1 MLDTLTKRRIDTA
14 RDILVGKLPDPKSQ
28 VEQITIALIYKFMDD
43 MDKQAEEL
51 GGKASFFIG
60 EYEKYSWSK
69 IFDSRVSGYERIN
82 LYGEAIQK
90 MNQNPHIPQLFR
102 NIFKNAYLPYRD
114 PETLKMFLKVIGD
127 FEYDH
132 SEKLGDAFEYL
143 LSIMGSQGDAG
154 QFRTPR
160 HIIDFMVKVV
170 DPCKNETVLDPACG
184 TAGFLISSYNH
195 ILNKNKKDNRST
207 LTSDEKTRLISNFS
221 GYDISPD
228 MVRLSLVNM
237 YLHKFSAPKIYEYD
251 TLSSE
256 EKWDEVSDVILAN
269 PPFMSPKG
277 GIKPHKRFSIQAN
290 RSEVLFVDYI
300 AEHLNPNGRGGVIVP
315 EGIIFQSGIAYK
327 KLRKMLIETSLY
339 AVVSLPAGVFNPY
352 SGVKTSIL
360 FLNKNFAKKTDKIL
374 FVKVNHD
381 GFGLGAQRKEVKE
394 NDLPM
399 ALEIINK
406 YKLSINEGKEIEF
419 NLNEAKL
426 ANVVKKEKIAES
438 DDYNLSGDRYKEAV
452 VYNGKWNFVELL
464 EIADIGSGNSAPQ
477 GEEYFKNGKY
487 LFYRTSDVG
496 KVHISTNLSQSND
509 YVNELA
515 VKEKKLHLFP
525 KDTILFPKSGASTFL
540 NHRVMIS
547 KEGYVS
553 SHLATI
559 IPNEKKIYPLFLFYL
574 LLKIDAKTLTPDQA
588 YPSLKISKIQKIKI
602 PLPPLEIQE
611 QIVAEL
617 DSYQKIIDGAKQVV
631 ENYKPTFKIDPEWEI
646 VKLAKVSKIISGYS
660 FDSKDFSKNNP
671 VKCIKIT
678 NVGVREFIKINDSNL
693 PQDFKRKYFD
703 FLVKSGDIV
712 ISLTRSII
720 SSGLKVALTPVSF
733 NDSLLNQRVAVIKN
747 IENISNIKFIYYV
760 LCSPFVYDY
769 ILEKS
774 RSLMQ
779 PNLSINDLKSL
790 KIPYPSLKIQKN
802 IVTQIEREQ
811 KAIDSSKE
819 LITIFE
825 NKIKDKIA
833 EVWGE

>member
-1 MLDTLTKRRIDTA
+1 MLDTITKRRIDTA

-43 MDKQAEEL
+43 MDKQSEEL
-51 GGKASFFIG
+51 GGEATFFTD
-60 EYEKYSWSK
+60 EYEKYAWSK

-207 LTSDEKTRLISNFS
+207 LTSDEKTRLISNFT

-300 AEHLNPNGRGGVIVP
+300 AEHLNPNGKGGVIVP
-315 EGIIFQSGIAYK
+315 EGIIFQSGNAYK
-327 KLRKMLIETSLY
+327 KLRKMLIEISLY

-419 NLNEAKL
+419 NLNEKKIAHL
-426 ANVVKKEKIAES
+426 VKKEKIAES
-438 DDYNLSGDRYKEAV
+438 GDYNLSGDRYKEAV
-452 VYNGKWNFVELL
+452 VYNGQWDFVEL
-464 EIADIGSGNSAPQ
+464 N
-477 GEEYFKNGKY
+477 
-487 LFYRTSDVG
+487 
-496 KVHISTNLSQSND
+496 
-509 YVNELA
+509 
-515 VKEKKLHLFP
+515 
-525 KDTILFPKSGASTFL
+525 
-540 NHRVMIS
+540 
-547 KEGYVS
+547 
-553 SHLATI
+553 
-559 IPNEKKIYPLFLFYL
+559 KIC
-574 LLKIDAKTLTPDQA
+574 
-588 YPSLKISKIQKIKI
+588 KIQKGNSITKKDAIPGDIPVIAGGQNPAYYHNKYNRNGNIITISASGAYAGFVNYFEEPIFASDCSTVKSLDEKISLTKYIYCLLKGKQNRIYSFQRGGAQPHVYPKDLVNFII
-602 PLPPLEIQE
+602 PLPPLKIQE

-617 DSYQKIIDGAKQVV
+617 DNYQKIIDGAKQVV
-631 ENYKPTFKIDPEWEI
+631 ENYKPTFKIDPGWEKITLKEVCNKITDGTHKTPKYMDIGIPFLRVTDVTGTNQSKKYITYSEHKELIKRCKPEKGDILYTKNGTIGVAKIINWEWEFSI
-646 VKLAKVSKIISGYS
+646 FVSLALLKP
-660 FDSKDFSKNNP
+660 KNN
-671 VKCIKIT
+671 ILY
-678 NVGVREFIKINDSNL
+678 S
-693 PQDFKRKYFD
+693 KYLEI
-703 FLVKSGDIV
+703 FLNSEDALKQAISHSKSGTV
-712 ISLTRSII
+712 TNLH
-720 SSGLKVALTPVSF
+720 LVE
-733 NDSLLNQRVAVIKN
+733 IKQ
-747 IENISNIKFIYYV
+747 
-760 LCSPFVYDY
+760 
-769 ILEKS
+769 
-774 RSLMQ
+774 M
-779 PNLSINDLKSL
+779 
-790 KIPYPSLKIQKN
+790 KIPLPTLKIQQK
-802 IVTQIEREQ
+802 IITKIEREQ
-811 KAIDSSKE
+811 KIINSNKE

-833 EVWGE
+833 DVWGEQ

>member
-51 GGKASFFIG
+51 GGKTKFFTG

-69 IFDSRVSGYERIN
+69 IFDPRVSGYELVG

-90 MNQNPHIPQLFR
+90 MNHNPNIPPLFR

-114 PETLKMFLKVIGD
+114 PETLKMFLKVIGE
-127 FEYDH
+127 FEYDY

-170 DPCKNETVLDPACG
+170 DPSKNETILDPACG
-184 TAGFLISSYNH
+184 TAGFLISSFNH
-195 ILNKNKKDNRST
+195 IQNKNKKDGRIN
-207 LTSDEKTRLISNFS
+207 LTSDERARLVENLS

-237 YLHKFSAPKIYEYD
+237 YLHGFQSPKIYEYD
-251 TLSSE
+251 TLASE
-256 EKWDEVSDVILAN
+256 EKWNEFYDIILAN

-277 GIKPHKRFSIQAN
+277 GIKPHKRFSVQAN

-300 AEHLNPNGRGGVIVP
+300 EEHLNPNGRAGVIVP

-327 KLRKMLIETSLY
+327 KLRKMLIENSLY

-360 FLNKNFAKKTDKIL
+360 FLNKNLAKKTDKIL
-374 FVKVNHD
+374 FVKVNND
-381 GFGLGAQRKEVKE
+381 GFGLGAQRREIKE

-406 YKLSINEGKEIEF
+406 YKQSIIEGKEIEF
-419 NLNEAKL
+419 DLDETKIAHM
-426 ANVVKKEKIAES
+426 VKKEKIAES
-438 DDYNLSGDRYKEAV
+438 GDYNLSGDRYRQAV
-452 VYNGKWNFVELL
+452 TYNGKWDFVELL

-477 GEEYFKNGKY
+477 GEKYFKNGKY
-487 LFYRTSDVG
+487 PFYRTSDVG
-496 KVHISTNLSQSND
+496 KVHISTNLIQSND

-559 IPNEKKIYPLFLFYL
+559 VPNEKKIYPLFLFYL

-631 ENYKPTFKIDPEWEI
+631 ENYKPTFKVDPEWEI
-646 VKLAKVSKIISGYS
+646 IELDKICKLEYGYS
-660 FDSKDFSKNNP
+660 EPAKNNGEYRYIRITDISEDGLLKYDEIKYVNLNEKSKKYILKNGDVLVARTGATYGKTLYFDEEIKAIFAGYLIRLNFRKEQINSKFYWIFSQSLNYGKQKNELVQGGGQP
-671 VKCIKIT
+671 QFNANTIKYIKIPLPSL
-678 NVGVREFIKINDSNL
+678 EIQKKIV
-693 PQDFKRKYFD
+693 FK
-703 FLVKSGDIV
+703 
-712 ISLTRSII
+712 
-720 SSGLKVALTPVSF
+720 
-733 NDSLLNQRVAVIKN
+733 
-747 IENISNIKFIYYV
+747 IEN
-760 LCSPFVYDY
+760 
-769 ILEKS
+769 E
-774 RSLMQ
+774 
-779 PNLSINDLKSL
+779 
-790 KIPYPSLKIQKN
+790 QKN
-802 IVTQIEREQ
+802 IN
-811 KAIDSSKE
+811 ANKE